1 MDGLKNSQKCAY
13 VMKVWPFMEFVA
25 LFLSSLFMLEILKGS
40 VKKIGDDFL
49 EMSYNSKY
57 CPVKYIPRYFK

>member
-1 MDGLKNSQKCAY
+1 
-13 VMKVWPFMEFVA
+13 MKVWPFMEFVA